1 MVEGRRGVETET
13 EVWMLIM
20 IATGTE
26 MTIEMSLGGPGW
38 DPSLIPRL
46 PNIAFGNS
54 VPKIDL
60 KSSVQTR
67 DVMVTMKVIMRRII
81 LEEGV
86 RVEAGVLAGAG
97 TVPEA
102 TVRVAVKAGV

>member
-46 PNIAFGNS
+46 PNMAFGNS
-54 VPKIDL
+54 VP
-60 KSSVQTR
+60 
-67 DVMVTMKVIMRRII
+67 
-81 LEEGV
+81 
-86 RVEAGVLAGAG
+86 
-97 TVPEA
+97 
-102 TVRVAVKAGV
+102 